1 MRKFLGGLFFLLLV
15 AAGLGYLLYPILT
28 DQYSKYQKTEKIDA
42 YLANVEAMDA
52 SKREEILS
60 AAERYNESLN
70 AILVL
75 DVFSKNQTA
84 PAIAQAPTESPEPP
98 EETPEPETEA
108 VEAPPESPEPPEGT
122 PEPETE
128 AAEAP
133 PENPEPPEETPE
145 SETEAAEAPPESSEP
160 AEKTPPA
167 YQQQLRTNS
176 GVMGILEIPRLGI
189 RLPFYH
195 LYDGKSVHDEVV
207 HLEGTSLPV
216 GGKGSHCVI
225 AGPGVQPAPEGVLR
239 DIGLT
244 SARMLGDIGKLTAG
258 DLFIL
263 KVADRT
269 MLYQVARVWSVSSN
283 VLDQL
288 EMEPGEDIVTLMTA
302 DKDQRQLVQGRRIEI
317 SRASAELDAAEV
329 ATVPPDWLNII
340 IFGSPVLLVGFMV
353 MFVIERVKQRSFR
366 LPGEKK
372 KRNR

>member
-108 VEAPPESPEPPEGT
+108 V
-122 PEPETE
+122 
-128 AAEAP
+128 
-133 PENPEPPEETPE
+133 
-145 SETEAAEAPPESSEP
+145 EAPPESSEP

>member
-108 VEAPPESPEPPEGT
+108 
-122 PEPETE
+122 
-128 AAEAP
+128 AEAP

-145 SETEAAEAPPESSEP
+145 PETEAAEAPPESSEP

>member
-108 VEAPPESPEPPEGT
+108 AEAPPESPEPPEGT